1 MPVAVQ
7 QRLFARVRHQDEP
20 LGILI
25 GVFAINPVLR
35 RPPAFRVANPIT
47 LT

>member
-7 QRLFARVRHQDEP
+7 QRLFARVRDQDEP

-35 RPPAFRVANPIT
+35 RS
-47 LT
+47 

>member
-7 QRLFARVRHQDEP
+7 QRLLARVRDQDEL

-25 GVFAINPVLR
+25 GVFAINP
-35 RPPAFRVANPIT
+35 PPNFSY
-47 LT
+47 